1 MMNAVISLVGIVVV
15 FGIVIFV
22 HELGHF
28 LAAKAVGVYA
38 PRFSIG
44 FGPALWRSRRGETE
58 YVLAALPLGGYV
70 RMASRHDDATAWIEG
85 GGEGGDRDATPTV
98 GADGAAKLAEEDYP
112 EGWDPEAMRPFG
124 PKPIPEHRWFES
136 KPLWA
141 RLVILLAGVTMNI
154 ALTLVL
160 LTGLFAANGR
170 SVVVTRVVGS
180 VDSLPGAGAA
190 LLAIQPGDTIVR
202 VDGAAV
208 ESWNDIALGIAESTG
223 PEVRIETN
231 RGPTTIPVGGPD
243 SPTREQVARA
253 LLPFQPNVIGEV
265 VPGAPA
271 ARAGVQEGDTVIA
284 IDGRPVRSFGDLVRE
299 VESAPGRELR
309 LSIRRSEGERVI
321 AVTPDS
327 TRVTPRRGGASEVV
341 GKIGAGSA
349 IELRSEPIAFREAV
363 DAAWGQTWEWGGL
376 IFTTLRQLA
385 TREIPLSELGGPGTI
400 AVASAQAAQAG
411 LERLL
416 GLIALLSIN
425 VAIFNLLPIPLLDGG
440 QITLNVV
447 EAVKGSEFSPRTREF
462 ILRIG
467 LAAILLLFAIVLFND
482 TSLIVGLVKGIWN

>member
-1 MMNAVISLVGIVVV
+1 MNVLVGAFGIVVV
-15 FGIVIFV
+15 FGVVIFV

-44 FGPALWRSRRGETE
+44 FGPSLWRMRRGETE

-85 GGEGGDRDATPTV
+85 GGEAGEATV
-98 GADGAAKLAEEDYP
+98 GGDGAAKLAEEEYA

-154 ALTLVL
+154 LLTFVL
-160 LTGLFAANGR
+160 LTGLFATNGR
-170 SVVVTRVVGS
+170 SIIVTRVVGT

-208 ESWNDIALGIAESTG
+208 ESWDEVALGILESRG
-223 PEVRIETN
+223 PEVRIETQ
-231 RGPTTIPVGGPD
+231 RGSTTIPVERAGAP
-243 SPTREQVARA
+243 SREDVARA
-253 LLPFQPNVIGEV
+253 IGPYQPNVIGEV
-265 VPGAPA
+265 VPGSPA
-271 ARAGVQEGDTVIA
+271 ASAGVQTGDTVVA
-284 IDGRPVRSFGDLVRE
+284 IDGRPVRTFSDLVRE
-299 VESAPGRELR
+299 VSAAPGREIV
-309 LSIRRSEGERVI
+309 LSIERADGARSIEVR
-321 AVTPDS
+321 PDS
-327 TRVTPRRGGASEVV
+327 TRVRTPGGESRIV
-341 GKIGAGSA
+341 GRIGAGSA
-349 IELRSEPIAFREAV
+349 IETRNEPIAFGEAV
-363 DAAWGQTWEWGGL
+363 GAAWKRTWELGGL

-385 TREIPLSELGGPGTI
+385 TREVPLSELGGPGTI

-411 LERLL
+411 IERLL

-440 QITLNVV
+440 QITLNIV
-447 EAVKGSEFSPRTREF
+447 EAVKGSEFSPRTREY

-467 LAAILLLFAIVLFND
+467 LAAILLLLAIVLFND
-482 TSLIVGLVKGIWN
+482 TSLLVGLFRGFGN